1 MIRPIWLLSLDTDQ
15 FCAPPLT
22 TGALKAF
29 FTANGR
35 SAPHSEVDLVHFANR
50 DGLDRWLAGPW
61 RRQVRPRAETAAR
74 AGLQPV
80 LGVSCYT
87 WNAAEFLEVVRVA
100 KTAVPELMVVAGG
113 PHVQRAEDFLYGDGI
128 DVVVLG
134 EGEETFTELLDCAT
148 RDDWSRVAG
157 IAYLSADGRVHRT
170 EPRPRAADL
179 DRFPSALD
187 VVPLR
192 DAAGAPLYRQVA
204 YETSRGC
211 PYRCSF
217 CEWGTGAIGTKM
229 VQFSLDRIRR
239 DLERLAE
246 GGVNDIWFADS
257 NFGALREDLGKAEIV
272 VDLRRRTGLP
282 HTFATSWSKNHNR
295 RVQEIVRLL
304 HRNGLLWHYHLALQ
318 TLTPL
323 ALELSHRTNMR
334 ANDYEPVVKAL
345 ATEGVPV
352 TAELIWGL
360 PGDNLADFAANLDH
374 LFSVFPNINI
384 FAYTLLPGTEFFD
397 RREEYRLLT
406 LPVAGYG
413 KAKGEYVVGC
423 HTFPREEGEEGYVLV
438 ASHVMLSRGHVIP
451 YTLRLLALDRRASVS
466 ALAAARRARSD
477 RRARGRAARGD
488 ATWSHGDLR
497 RSSGSLPGVSPRRRP
512 HLRSHPAHRP
522 PTLDRGRRR
531 RPLGA
536 GGEGAGP
543 RSGAVS
549 AHRSEPHHRR
559 ELRLRR
565 RSGPRRP
572 RRDGASRPGAPR
584 LRISRRSRDPA
595 PGTSGRGPARSGR
608 RRLDARPHSF
618 GPARRAPC
626 RRARRLAGR
635 AGWRSHGERV
645 LRSPPRPSK
654 RAGGKR
660 RQKS

>member
-1 MIRPIWLLSLDTDQ
+1 
-15 FCAPPLT
+15 
-22 TGALKAF
+22 
-29 FTANGR
+29 
-35 SAPHSEVDLVHFANR
+35 
-50 DGLDRWLAGPW
+50 
-61 RRQVRPRAETAAR
+61 
-74 AGLQPV
+74 
-80 LGVSCYT
+80 
-87 WNAAEFLEVVRVA
+87 
-100 KTAVPELMVVAGG
+100 VPELMVVVGG

-157 IAYLSADGRVHRT
+157 IAYLSADGAVHRT
-170 EPRPRAADL
+170 EPRPRSTEL

-239 DLERLAE
+239 DLERLVE

-360 PGDNLADFAANLDH
+360 PGDNLADFAAHLDH

-397 RREEYRLLT
+397 RREKYRLLT

-438 ASHVMLSRGHVIP
+438 ASHVMFSRGHVIP

-466 ALAAARRARSD
+466 ALLRSVVRDLIAAFAAEVPDEARRTRMAIYESRATLYLAFLRDADRAYAVIRRTVRRHLTEAGAADLWGQAAKVLALDQALCPRTGPSRTIVESFDFDADLVLAALGEMERPDPALLAFGAGVELEIQHPARVGEVLLD
-477 RRARGRAARGD
+477 PDGGAWMRGRIRSAQRDGRRVAAPVAWFAEQGGGVEANGLRG
-488 ATWSHGDLR
+488 
-497 RSSGSLPGVSPRRRP
+497 SSTAVETRRRKAAP
-512 HLRSHPAHRP
+512 EPLTA
-522 PTLDRGRRR
+522 
-531 RPLGA
+531 LGA
-536 GGEGAGP
+536 
-543 RSGAVS
+543 
-549 AHRSEPHHRR
+549 
-559 ELRLRR
+559 
-565 RSGPRRP
+565 
-572 RRDGASRPGAPR
+572 
-584 LRISRRSRDPA
+584 
-595 PGTSGRGPARSGR
+595 
-608 RRLDARPHSF
+608 
-618 GPARRAPC
+618 
-626 RRARRLAGR
+626 
-635 AGWRSHGERV
+635 
-645 LRSPPRPSK
+645 
-654 RAGGKR
+654 
-660 RQKS
+660 KSYSTPYE